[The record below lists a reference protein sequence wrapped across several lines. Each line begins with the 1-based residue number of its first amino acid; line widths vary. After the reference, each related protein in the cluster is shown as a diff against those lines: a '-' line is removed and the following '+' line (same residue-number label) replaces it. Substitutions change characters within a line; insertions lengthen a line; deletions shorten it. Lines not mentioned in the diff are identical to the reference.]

1 MGEFL
6 LKDVD
11 EGVALLTL
19 NRPGR
24 MNAWTAAMEDE
35 YFTALEQCA
44 SDANVR
50 AIVVTG
56 AGRAFCAGADMQDLQ
71 ALGNGNAAGQG
82 HEHGHDHADSER
94 RAQTFPLSIPKPIIA
109 AVNGACAGIGLVQAL
124 MCDLRFA
131 ADDAKLTTA
140 FARRGLVAE
149 HGISWILPRLVG
161 PAHALDLLLSARVV
175 LGREAAA
182 MGLVNRSLARER
194 VLEEALAYARE
205 LVVNCSPASLAT
217 IKRQVHSDLQRN
229 LSDALHEAD
238 RLMLRSFAEPDFVEG
253 VNSFLERREP
263 RFAALGS

>member
-6 LKDVD
+6 LQDVD

-24 MNAWTAAMEDE
+24 LNAWTVEMENE
-35 YFTALEQCA
+35 YFAALEKCA
-44 SDANVR
+44 HDAHVR

-71 ALGNGNAAGQG
+71 DLGSSANEHDNGHAHQG
-82 HEHGHDHADSER
+82 THGDR

-131 ADDAKLTTA
+131 ADDAKITTA

-161 PAHALDLLLSARVV
+161 PARALDLLLSARVV
-175 LGREAAA
+175 FGREAAT
-182 MGLVNRSLARER
+182 MGLVNRSFPRER
-194 VLEEALAYARE
+194 VLDEALAYARE
-205 LVVNCSPASLAT
+205 LAVNCSPASLST

-263 RFAALGS
+263 HFAPLGS

>member
-35 YFTALEQCA
+35 YFSALEQCA
-44 SDANVR
+44 RDADVR

-71 ALGNGNAAGQG
+71 ALGNGSEPGQTHEQG
-82 HEHGHDHADSER
+82 HGHADDAR

-109 AVNGACAGIGLVQAL
+109 AVSGACAGIGLVQAL

-182 MGLVNRSLARER
+182 MGLVNRSLPRER

-238 RLMLRSFAEPDFVEG
+238 RLMLRSFTEPDFVEG

-263 RFAALGS
+263 RFAALGA

>member
-6 LKDVD
+6 LEEVSD
-11 EGVALLTL
+11 GVALLTL

-24 MNAWTAAMEDE
+24 MNAWTAEMEGE
-35 YFTALEQCA
+35 YFAALERCA
-44 SDANVR
+44 GDADVR

-71 ALGNGNAAGQG
+71 AIGNGNA
-82 HEHGHDHADSER
+82 HEPTVGER
-94 RAQTFPLSIPKPIIA
+94 RAQTFPLSVAKPIIA

-140 FARRGLVAE
+140 FARRGLIAE

-175 LGREAAA
+175 LGREAHA
-182 MGLVNRSLARER
+182 MGLVNRSLPRER

-205 LVVNCSPASLAT
+205 LAINCSPASLAT

-238 RLMLRSFAEPDFVEG
+238 RLMLRSFTEPDFVEG

-263 RFAALGS
+263 RFAPLGA